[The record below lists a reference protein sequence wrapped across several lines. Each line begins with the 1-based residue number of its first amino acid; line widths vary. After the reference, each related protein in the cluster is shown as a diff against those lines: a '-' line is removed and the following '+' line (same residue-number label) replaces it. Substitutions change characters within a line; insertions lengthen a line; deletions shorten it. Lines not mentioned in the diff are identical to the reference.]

1 MALVPM
7 ARRALHI
14 SCAADPPACN
24 CLIIHPTW
32 FSPPFCR
39 CRSLC
44 YFACLLLLL
53 TLAVETGKER
63 HSFGSFEIFL
73 SETIGSRLPLRSWI
87 PGNANA
93 NVTSRGA
100 IQPPDLIDQQSKKE
114 GKRAS
119 SIHFSCCSRP
129 TQVSDIVLKPE
140 TTAHLSDFSL
150 LVELS

>member
-1 MALVPM
+1 MQL
-7 ARRALHI
+7 
-14 SCAADPPACN
+14 SD
-24 CLIIHPTW
+24 HPTW
-32 FSPPFCR
+32 FSPPPPCLGR

-44 YFACLLLLL
+44 CSTTCLLPPL
-53 TLAVETGKER
+53 TLAVEAGKRR

-100 IQPPDLIDQQSKKE
+100 IQPPDLTDQQSRKE

-119 SIHFSCCSRP
+119 SIHFSCCSPRLRSQ
-129 TQVSDIVLKPE
+129 TLC
-140 TTAHLSDFSL
+140 
-150 LVELS
+150 